1 MSEEK
6 PVKTIAEILD
16 FIYKEIDELPK
27 GDVKYPWLN
36 NAYDDE
42 ARFNGAFMAL
52 ITVREFILGEEDL

>member
-1 MSEEK
+1 MSEKK

-27 GDVKYPWLN
+27 EDI
-36 NAYDDE
+36 